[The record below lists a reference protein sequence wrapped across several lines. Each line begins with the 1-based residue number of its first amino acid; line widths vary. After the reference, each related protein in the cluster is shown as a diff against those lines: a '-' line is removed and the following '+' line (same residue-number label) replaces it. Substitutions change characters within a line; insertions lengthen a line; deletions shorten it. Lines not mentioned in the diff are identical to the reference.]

1 MGHSLVSVVA
11 VLLPVLARLVAA
23 LDQVIY
29 FGHITSF
36 GSFGFNSSGAV
47 PAIQLAQDLIN
58 SDPGILSGYLLNST
72 QVMDSEVRARH
83 EGQGRCMFIL
93 ICSACSPMGL
103 SKSGSAS
110 EPFRR
115 EKFGSC

>member
-1 MGHSLVSVVA
+1 MRRSLVSVVA

-23 LDQVIY
+23 LDRVIY

-36 GSFGFNSSGAV
+36 GSSGFNSSGAL

-72 QVMDSEVRARH
+72 QVMDSEVRARQA
-83 EGQGRCMFIL
+83 GTCL
-93 ICSACSPMGL
+93 Y
-103 SKSGSAS
+103 
-110 EPFRR
+110 
-115 EKFGSC
+115 